1 VTARAEVIPLR
12 RPRPV
17 AAVIPLRRP
26 RLALNI
32 TRDALQALACGWDD
46 NTDPRRVLALRALV
60 HPKLTGGDLFRI
72 WGDYRN
78 ILGVLERYEDG
89 MADWHDF
96 GPDWESAGDN
106 IRGEAEYTVLDLI
119 HGIGGNGGS
128 AA

>member
-1 VTARAEVIPLR
+1 VTAEVIPLR
-12 RPRPV
+12 LTHRTGV
-17 AAVIPLRRP
+17 VIPLRRP

-32 TRDALQALACGWDD
+32 KREALQALACGWDD
-46 NTDPRRVLALRALV
+46 NTDPRRVLVLRGLV
-60 HPKLTGGDLFRI
+60 HPSLPGGDLFRL

-106 IRGEAEYTVLDLI
+106 IRGEAEYTLLDLI
-119 HGIGGNGGS
+119 HGIGRGGD